1 MKKNNLNK
9 YRLLTSI
16 KFTCQW
22 RNVALGTALF
32 SCWGLHAQNP
42 IVQTAYTADP
52 APLVYND
59 KLYLYTSHDE
69 DDSTWFTM
77 NDGPEEMRGLPSV
90 LSAMESFICMC
101 L

>member
-1 MKKNNLNK
+1 M
-9 YRLLTSI
+9 
-16 KFTCQW
+16 
-22 RNVALGTALF
+22 F

-77 NDGPEEMRGLPSV
+77 NDWKLYSTDGYGELDRASPLLCHLKPLSGPEEMRGLPSV

>member
-59 KLYLYTSHDE
+59 KHCI
-69 DDSTWFTM
+69 FT
-77 NDGPEEMRGLPSV
+77 PVTMRMILLGLP
-90 LSAMESFICMC
+90 
-101 L
+101 